1 MVTAEDIL
9 DVLLSFEDG
18 EQQKVLTR
26 FFKCGQGQYGYG
38 DKFIGVRVPQTR
50 SVAKSAKCQV
60 PFDEIEKLLYSPWH
74 EVRLC
79 GFLLLVE
86 EMKEVMPKGRSSLQT
101 NGALRRQEIAEFYLK
116 HAFCANNW
124 DLVDLSCIYILGP
137 WLLLPEQNGGRHS
150 RGVLYKLAGSSNLWE
165 QRMSVV
171 TTLAFIRNGE
181 FDDALQISMLLLS
194 HPHDLIHKAVG
205 WVLREVGKR
214 DLDVLRSFLN
224 ENYCRMSRTSLRY
237 AIEKMSDSERH
248 YWLKRK

>member
-60 PFDEIEKLLYSPWH
+60 PFDEI
-74 EVRLC
+74 
-79 GFLLLVE
+79 VE
-86 EMKEVMPKGRSSLQT
+86 EMKEAMPKGRSSLQT

-181 FDDALQISMLLLS
+181 FD
-194 HPHDLIHKAVG
+194 
-205 WVLREVGKR
+205 
-214 DLDVLRSFLN
+214 
-224 ENYCRMSRTSLRY
+224 T
-237 AIEKMSDSERH
+237 
-248 YWLKRK
+248 

>member
-1 MVTAEDIL
+1 
-9 DVLLSFEDG
+9 
-18 EQQKVLTR
+18 
-26 FFKCGQGQYGYG
+26 
-38 DKFIGVRVPQTR
+38 
-50 SVAKSAKCQV
+50 
-60 PFDEIEKLLYSPWH
+60 
-74 EVRLC
+74 
-79 GFLLLVE
+79 
-86 EMKEVMPKGRSSLQT
+86 MKEAMPKGRSSLQT
-101 NGALRRQEIAEFYLK
+101 NGALRQQEIAEFYLK

-171 TTLAFIRNGE
+171 TTLAFIRN
-181 FDDALQISMLLLS
+181 
-194 HPHDLIHKAVG
+194 DLIHKAVG

>member
-86 EMKEVMPKGRSSLQT
+86 EMKEAMPKG
-101 NGALRRQEIAEFYLK
+101 
-116 HAFCANNW
+116 
-124 DLVDLSCIYILGP
+124 
-137 WLLLPEQNGGRHS
+137 
-150 RGVLYKLAGSSNLWE
+150 
-165 QRMSVV
+165 
-171 TTLAFIRNGE
+171 
-181 FDDALQISMLLLS
+181 
-194 HPHDLIHKAVG
+194 
-205 WVLREVGKR
+205 
-214 DLDVLRSFLN
+214 
-224 ENYCRMSRTSLRY
+224 
-237 AIEKMSDSERH
+237 
-248 YWLKRK
+248 